1 MSSVSVTPEK
11 ISSNDK
17 QKKSPQSINLNDPIQ
32 ARMMENTLTIKNSGL
47 WMRRRSNKV
56 RPSSR

>member
-17 QKKSPQSINLNDPIQ
+17 QKKSQQSINLNDPIQ
-32 ARMMENTLTIKNSGL
+32 ARMAENTLTIKNSGL